1 MHIRSL
7 CIIFVLS
14 MRNVYYKYNEK
25 TGMYVRVHPNLRT
38 RFFTWLRQALAFV
51 LLGVAGYFVTLLILG
66 TPESADD
73 LREENVRLQSQ
84 YDVLS
89 QRLDEALA
97 VMDDIRQRDDN
108 LYRVMFMADPVSD
121 VVRNANYAGTNRY
134 EAYEDMDNA
143 ELVIATTHKMDMLSR
158 QLYLQSQSFDEIVGY
173 YQGHED
179 MLLHLPAI
187 QPVANKDLKRT
198 ASGYGYR
205 IHPIYQTRIFHKG
218 MDFACDI
225 GTPVYATADG
235 VVKNARYE
243 KGYGY
248 IVTLDHGYGYET
260 RYAHLKSM
268 SVKKGQRVVR
278 GETIALSGNSGR
290 STGPHLHYEVL
301 QRGRHVN
308 PAHYYFMDLD
318 ADQYEEMIRM
328 AENHGKVF
336 D

>member
-1 MHIRSL
+1 
-7 CIIFVLS
+7 
-14 MRNVYYKYNEK
+14 MRNVYYKYDEK
-25 TGMYVRVHPNLRT
+25 LGMYVRVYPNVRVRLL
-38 RFFTWLRQALAFV
+38 TWLRQAILFV
-51 LLGVAGYFVTLLILG
+51 MLGVAGYFASLLLLG

-73 LREENVRLQSQ
+73 LRQENARLQSQ

-89 QRLDEALA
+89 QRLDDALA
-97 VMDDIRQRDDN
+97 VMEDIRQRDDN
-108 LYRVMFMADPVSD
+108 LYRVMFMAEPVSD
-121 VVRNANYAGTNRY
+121 AVRGVNYVGTNRY

-143 ELVIATTHKMDMLSR
+143 ELVIATSHKMDLLAR
-158 QLYLQSQSFDEIVGY
+158 QLYLQSQSFDEMVEY
-173 YQGHED
+173 YRNHED

-248 IVTLDHGYGYET
+248 IITIDHGYGYET
-260 RYAHLKSM
+260 RYAHLKKM
-268 SVKKGQRVVR
+268 EVKKGQRVVR

-301 QRGRHVN
+301 QRGHHVN

-318 ADQYEEMIRM
+318 ADQYEEMIRV
-328 AENHGKVF
+328 AENHGKVLE
-336 D
+336 

>member
-1 MHIRSL
+1 
-7 CIIFVLS
+7 
-14 MRNVYYKYNEK
+14 MRNIYYKYDEK
-25 TGMYVRVHPNLRT
+25 ARMYIRVYPNVRT
-38 RFFTWLRQALAFV
+38 RLFAWLYRTIAFV
-51 LLGVAGYFVTLLILG
+51 LLGVVGYFVTLAALG
-66 TPESADD
+66 TPESAED
-73 LREENVRLQSQ
+73 LRKENARLQSQ

-89 QRLDEALA
+89 LRLDEAMK
-97 VMDDIRQRDDN
+97 VMEDIRQRDDN
-108 LYRVMFMADPVSD
+108 LYRVMFMAEPISD
-121 VVRNANYAGTNRY
+121 DVRKANYAGTNRY

-143 ELVIATTHKMDMLSR
+143 ELVIATTQKMDLLAR
-158 QLYLQSQSFDEIVGY
+158 QLYIQSQSFDEMVEY
-173 YQGHED
+173 YRNHED
-179 MLLHLPAI
+179 VLLHLPAI

-225 GTPVYATADG
+225 GTPIYATADG

-248 IVTLDHGYGYET
+248 IVTIDHGYGYET
-260 RYAHLKSM
+260 RYAHLKKYN
-268 SVKKGQRVVR
+268 VKRGQRVVR